1 MRSRH
6 SRGASSSRR
15 PPPATREDD
24 TNSFDAKQKGPAS
37 LGLFDSGGGIR
48 TRDLRVMR
56 STGTAALRHVT
67 CPQLLSDVLT
77 CAHICGGGDPFRD
90 RYLREQAR
98 HPRADPVVGRLRG
111 RDREPRGRWLAANR
125 AGHRCRRQHAGRQRG
140 ARWIHRNLTTSF
152 RPSSAHVRQ
161 QSMWRQPAPPHALR

>member
-1 MRSRH
+1 
-6 SRGASSSRR
+6 
-15 PPPATREDD
+15 
-24 TNSFDAKQKGPAS
+24 
-37 LGLFDSGGGIR
+37 
-48 TRDLRVMR
+48 
-56 STGTAALRHVT
+56 
-67 CPQLLSDVLT
+67 VLT